1 MLLLLTL
8 CHVRGMKLLGKQKK
22 TGTWTRLDRGKI
34 TQQTTQAVFTGPC
47 KRNFSTIDDH
57 SDLPCSK
64 KQVLTNEAEFSIL
77 MVEADA

>member
-1 MLLLLTL
+1 MSCEGHEVARET
-8 CHVRGMKLLGKQKK
+8 KKKKK

-57 SDLPCSK
+57 SDLPYSK